1 MSQTKIQKI
10 LVLDDD
16 KIQHFLLK
24 KKLSSMFPEVVIFLK
39 STPREAID
47 FLELNQVDLILLDL
61 NLPEMS
67 GWEIIGLL
75 KENSIQS
82 RLVLVSASVSAEDN
96 ERVKNDDFIYAIYE
110 KPLNET
116 ALREIFNVWLFSGL
130 ELNNLI
136 NFGL

>member
-1 MSQTKIQKI
+1 MSPTKIQKI

-39 STPREAID
+39 STPREALD

-67 GWEIIGLL
+67 GWEIIDLL
-75 KENSIQS
+75 KENKIQS
-82 RLVLVSASVSAEDN
+82 KLVLVSGSVSVEDN
-96 ERVKNDDFIYAIYE
+96 ERVKKDDFIHAIYE
-110 KPLNET
+110 KPLNESD
-116 ALREIFNVWLFSGL
+116 LHEILNV
-130 ELNNLI
+130 
-136 NFGL
+136 

>member
-1 MSQTKIQKI
+1 
-10 LVLDDD
+10 
-16 KIQHFLLK
+16 
-24 KKLSSMFPEVVIFLK
+24 MFPEVVIFLK
-39 STPREAID
+39 STPREAMD

-116 ALREIFNVWLFSGL
+116 ALREIFNV
-130 ELNNLI
+130 
-136 NFGL
+136 